1 MKPQTFF
8 FVEISGRRRGASRRA
23 GAGGELRRRR
33 LRQQADAER
42 RRRGRLGPGRRQNG
56 AARFAARALGHR
68 RRPPRPRLRPGR
80 LPLAAAGG
88 RGLGHRL
95 VPSFFCFFFFC
106 LVFLRFFVRKHRA
119 NWVRIEFRRRD
130 SLFFLAATGGR
141 GLDYRVVP
149 SLFCLFV
156 FFLVLLL
163 SKEKPFF
170 FLAATG
176 GRGLGCLLSHRL
188 PSFTQLFFLT
198 VWNAETQ

>member
-156 FFLVLLL
+156 FFWSFYFRRRNPFSFWQQQVGVASAAFSATGYRVLP
-163 SKEKPFF
+163 SCF
-170 FLAATG
+170 FLI
-176 GRGLGCLLSHRL
+176 
-188 PSFTQLFFLT
+188 